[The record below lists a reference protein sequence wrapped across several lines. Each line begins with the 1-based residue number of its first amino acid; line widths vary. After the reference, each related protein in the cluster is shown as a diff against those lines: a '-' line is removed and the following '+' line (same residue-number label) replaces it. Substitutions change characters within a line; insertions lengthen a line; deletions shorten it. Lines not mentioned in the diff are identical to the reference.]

1 MTMTVAEVNSLD
13 REGFIAALGGIFEH
27 SPWVAERA
35 WASRPFATLAGLH
48 ETMVRAVERA
58 SLEQQLSLI
67 RAHPDLGTRAKMS
80 EASAGEQAVAALDR
94 LAAGELEGLQAPKSR
109 SAQEIGVPVMY

>member
-1 MTMTVAEVNSLD
+1 MTMTLAEVNSLD

-27 SPWVAERA
+27 SPWVVERA

-67 RAHPDLGTRAKMS
+67 SPRSRLRHFDISHLDLPCQPPVERLLYQHLRCGCESFGVGS
-80 EASAGEQAVAALDR
+80 ED
-94 LAAGELEGLQAPKSR
+94 
-109 SAQEIGVPVMY
+109 